1 MPTSSV
7 VVIGVISMHGTQL
20 QATNNLEHSFEFKCI
35 SEPLT
40 EDTDELCALYPTVFE
55 VDFK

>member
-1 MPTSSV
+1 
-7 VVIGVISMHGTQL
+7 MHGTQL